1 MRLGG
6 INRPWRDAANSSQS
20 WYDFVTMK
28 YVTRFLAAV
37 FVSLASI
44 VPALAHPHVWVTVT
58 SQIIYAPDGSATG
71 VRHNWAF
78 DEIYSTFALEGL
90 PQKTKGVF
98 TRAELADLAKVNI
111 TSIKDSDFFT
121 FAKANG
127 KDLTFG
133 DPADYWL
140 DYTKEVLTLH
150 FTLPF
155 TSPVKAKDLSIE
167 VYDPT
172 YYIDFAF
179 ADKDP
184 VALVSA
190 PARCKFLLHKPEG
203 VSMAQ
208 GQKLSDA
215 AALSGNW
222 GVNFA
227 SKIAVTCP

>member
-1 MRLGG
+1 
-6 INRPWRDAANSSQS
+6 
-20 WYDFVTMK
+20 MK

-37 FVSLASI
+37 FVSLACAA
-44 VPALAHPHVWVTVT
+44 PALAHPHVWVTVT
-58 SQIIYAPDGSATG
+58 SQIVYAPDGAATG
-71 VRHNWAF
+71 VRHSWAF
-78 DEIYSTFALEGL
+78 DDVYSTFATEGL

-98 TRAELADLAKVNI
+98 TRAELADLAKVNV
-111 TSIKDSDFFT
+111 TSIKDSDYYT

-133 DPADYWL
+133 DPTDYWL

-155 TSPVKAKDLSIE
+155 ASPVKAKDLSIE

-172 YYIDFAF
+172 YYIDFEF

-184 VALVSA
+184 VALVFA
-190 PARCKFLLHKPEG
+190 PAQCKLSLQKPEG
-203 VSMAQ
+203 VSMTQ
-208 GQKLSDA
+208 GPALSDA
-215 AALSGNW
+215 AAASGNW

-227 SKIAVTCP
+227 SKITVTCP

>member
-1 MRLGG
+1 
-6 INRPWRDAANSSQS
+6 
-20 WYDFVTMK
+20 MK
-28 YVTRFLAAV
+28 YVACFLAAV
-37 FVSLASI
+37 FVSLACT

-58 SQIIYAPDGSATG
+58 SQIVYAADGAATG
-71 VRHNWAF
+71 MRHSWEF
-78 DEIYSTFALEGL
+78 DDVYSTFATEGL

-98 TRAELADLAKVNI
+98 TREELADLAKVNV
-111 TSIKDSDFFT
+111 TSLKDSDFFT

-133 DPADYWL
+133 DPTDYWL
-140 DYTKEVLTLH
+140 NYDKEILTLH

-155 TSPVKAKDLSIE
+155 TSPVKAKDLGIE

-190 PARCKFLLHKPEG
+190 PARCKLSLHKPAEM
-203 VSMAQ
+203 SMAQ

-227 SKIAVTCP
+227 TKIAVTCP